1 MISGTYD
8 PRCETFRF
16 VGEMIRFVFAVFGL
30 IGARNEKSRLLALPS
45 SREGRRP
52 A

>member
-1 MISGTYD
+1 
-8 PRCETFRF
+8 
-16 VGEMIRFVFAVFGL
+16 MIRFVFAVFGL

-52 A
+52 AWRSRTRRRPAFP